1 MAQHGTDSQVIEL
14 KDEFQWSEGVSFDP
28 EHITLEGAYTDQLSA
43 YRARKVW
50 LETFESNFLL
60 EAGHDFS
67 LSVCSSFEDNKFALK
82 CQFLTACARYAF
94 WRLTN
99 NQAPEAQYIIET
111 AHIPNA
117 ELRHDDF
124 LQVPDLKSVHE
135 AAIIAGVERATREV
149 EESTNSLAQI
159 LKKLVS
165 SFVTR

>member
-1 MAQHGTDSQVIEL
+1 MAHQQSDPQVIEL

-50 LETFESNFLL
+50 LETFETNFLL
-60 EAGHDFS
+60 EPEHDFS
-67 LSVCSSFEDNKFALK
+67 LKVCSSFEDNKFALK

-124 LQVPDLKSVHE
+124 LQAPDLKSVHE

-149 EESTNSLAQI
+149 EENTRGLAQM

-165 SFVTR
+165 TLVTR